1 MLESARGLVL
11 FNIFNLKLDG
21 LSFSKFVG
29 DTKLGGVADVAEG
42 RAATQWDLYKLE
54 KGADRNLMKLRKRN
68 CKVLPWG
75 GTTPGISMC

>member
-1 MLESARGLVL
+1 MVEQ
-11 FNIFNLKLDG
+11 N

>member
-1 MLESARGLVL
+1 MLGSARGLVL

-29 DTKLGGVADVAEG
+29 DTKLGGVAEG
-42 RAATQWDLYKLE
+42 CAATQWDLYKLE